1 MSRRELGPYPG
12 LSYAHMVSKDVHS
25 SHVVRRFALYPIDI
39 ERPEKGRRV
48 VALECGSCQ
57 KPLKFKV
64 LSVAATRTRRWVW
77 LVLGLA
83 GAVAALGFGVAIFE
97 VGGQVVEEGA
107 SNPVGPLAL
116 GFLAGFLSGTFGLS
130 YWRYEDG
137 VRGPGSPL
145 MSLGGHALRWPPS

>member
-1 MSRRELGPYPG
+1 MSKRELGPYPG
-12 LSYAHMVSKDVHS
+12 LSYAHMVSKDIHS

-48 VALECGSCQ
+48 EALACGSCQ

-64 LSVAATRTRRWVW
+64 LSVAATRTCRWVW
-77 LVLGLA
+77 LLLGLA
-83 GAVAALGFGVAIFE
+83 GVAAALGFGVAIFQ

-107 SNPVGPLAL
+107 PNPVGPLAL
-116 GFLAGFLSGTFGLS
+116 GFLAGCLSGTFGLS

-145 MSLGGHALRWPPS
+145 MSFGGHALRWPPS